1 MSVEFLLWVL
11 SIIFCS
17 LSENIAVLCSGSCNQ
32 GFVALFLNSIIL
44 KCFIS
49 FSQNAFLRLNII
61 TIAIS
66 EVGNFYSY
74 CFFQPVCFS
83 SLYGRD
89 SCLRQAVNKGV
100 HFYLSTQL
108 HSCCSSSSPRN
119 GKGRGLE
126 SKRKCEGEKMV
137 GLSGML

>member
-74 CFFQPVCFS
+74 CFFQGQPVWSRQLPQASSQQGCPLLSVHSTPQLLFLFFS
-83 SLYGRD
+83 
-89 SCLRQAVNKGV
+89 QKW
-100 HFYLSTQL
+100 
-108 HSCCSSSSPRN
+108 
-119 GKGRGLE
+119 
-126 SKRKCEGEKMV
+126 KRKRVRVKEEV
-137 GLSGML
+137 